1 MLQSLQT
8 ACIAHRW
15 LPHKHTARKAHMLA
29 LSSCLAAVS
38 WLMSCLGFYFL
49 LFPDASKLSCEAL
62 LCRADVVLAIPIPM
76 FLCCADAVPAIPI
89 PMFRTTQLSYII
101 SLHTICL
108 SVCHNRI
115 NYMLIAKSCQHSKT
129 PCRTQNATLFV
140 ASSGE
145 WHRHSSLNSQMPIAQ
160 GLAGC
165 DRLASAVLTGWSQ
178 SALDMPGRSRPL
190 RGGGAW
196 RVCSPPGAML
206 SMVSSMVWTWWSG
219 TLTMTHTSTKT
230 SMKATLLR
238 ARRSTRLA
246 CRRRWACPSGLR
258 CTPLPHQLIGLMS
271 GSLHSRHSGPC
282 LFILPVIWSRTLLPT
297 GTCLSESNM
306 GEVCRSECCQNK
318 YSLHAAI
325 QPVIASCDAVHICL
339 PVCSLLHSC

>member
-49 LFPDASKLSCEAL
+49 LFPDASKLSCEAF

-76 FLCCADAVPAIPI
+76 FLCCADVVLAIPIPMFLCCADVVLAIPIPMFLCCADVVLAIPIPMFLCCADVVLAIPIPMFLCCADVVLAIPIPMFLCCADVVPAIPI

-115 NYMLIAKSCQHSKT
+115 IYMLIAKSCQHSKT

-178 SALDMPGRSRPL
+178 
-190 RGGGAW
+190 
-196 RVCSPPGAML
+196 
-206 SMVSSMVWTWWSG
+206 
-219 TLTMTHTSTKT
+219 
-230 SMKATLLR
+230 
-238 ARRSTRLA
+238 
-246 CRRRWACPSGLR
+246 
-258 CTPLPHQLIGLMS
+258 
-271 GSLHSRHSGPC
+271 
-282 LFILPVIWSRTLLPT
+282 
-297 GTCLSESNM
+297 
-306 GEVCRSECCQNK
+306 
-318 YSLHAAI
+318 
-325 QPVIASCDAVHICL
+325 
-339 PVCSLLHSC
+339 